1 MMRRRNP
8 LPALLCALLACLL
21 LTGSAACTAG
31 AAQDTAVGCE
41 TGFDSCG
48 NQAAP
53 CLSDESGAVLQSCM
67 SPGLEASLS
76 AAIFDEVNA
85 ARASAGLAPLTE
97 QPALAETAG
106 IRAREAAVCWS
117 HTRPDGSPWYTA
129 GTGAGAAYGENLAK
143 GFAYPSA
150 RQHAAAV
157 VAAWLAS
164 PSHADNILSPDFH
177 WAYVSACRNAT
188 GTIYEAAEFAY

>member
-1 MMRRRNP
+1 
-8 LPALLCALLACLL
+8 
-21 LTGSAACTAG
+21 
-31 AAQDTAVGCE
+31 
-41 TGFDSCG
+41 
-48 NQAAP
+48 
-53 CLSDESGAVLQSCM
+53 M

-76 AAIFDEVNA
+76 AAVFDEVNA
-85 ARASAGLAPLTE
+85 ARARAGLAPLTE

-143 GFAYPSA
+143 GFAYAASTHTTPGAAGMAAEAQNQTTSA
-150 RQHAAAV
+150 EHGYDPAARRHAAAV

-177 WAYVSACRNAT
+177 YACISTYLDAV
-188 GTIYEAAEFAY
+188 GTIYEAMEFAY